1 MIRFIITFLAVNS
14 IGGKANAKEVV
25 KEGMDVII
33 KIKEVTRDKFITNED
48 KDAVVKEIQEF
59 STAAIKLVDE
69 IKIPE

>member
-1 MIRFIITFLAVNS
+1 MIKFIITFLAVNS
-14 IGGKANAKEVV
+14 IRGKVNAKEVV
-25 KEGMDVII
+25 KEGMDVLI

>member
-14 IGGKANAKEVV
+14 IKGKVNAKEVV
-25 KEGMDVII
+25 KEGMDVLI

>member
-25 KEGMDVII
+25 KEGMDVIS

>member
-14 IGGKANAKEVV
+14 IKGKANAKEVV

-33 KIKEVTRDKFITNED
+33 KIKEVTKDKFITNED
-48 KDAVVKEIQEF
+48 KDAVVNEIQEF

>member
-14 IGGKANAKEVV
+14 IKGKANAKEVV
-25 KEGMDVII
+25 KEGMDVIL
-33 KIKEVTRDKFITNED
+33 KIREVAGDKILTNAD